1 MRRPSIATPDRS
13 DLTATGTPPPV
24 DREDTSMTSTL
35 SGRTAL
41 VTGSSRGIG
50 RAIALGLAREGALA
64 AVHYGRD
71 EQAAEQTV
79 DLIEKEGGRA
89 FAVGAEL
96 GTPGAVDQLFCQLEA
111 GLRDHTGEAVLD
123 ILVNNAAAT
132 TPAGST
138 PEQVPAEQI
147 DEIFGVNAK
156 APFFLATDRAR
167 WITGAALDATGGSLL
182 GAQPAPPR
190 PRSSPLPEGA
200 HR

>member
-1 MRRPSIATPDRS
+1 M
-13 DLTATGTPPPV
+13 
-24 DREDTSMTSTL
+24 
-35 SGRTAL
+35 
-41 VTGSSRGIG
+41 
-50 RAIALGLAREGALA
+50 
-64 AVHYGRD
+64 HYGRD

-79 DLIEKEGGRA
+79 DLIEKDGGRA

-96 GTPGAVDQLFCQLEA
+96 GTPGAVDQLFHQLEA

-147 DEIFGVNAK
+147 DEIFAVNAK

-167 WITGAALDATGGSLL
+167 
-182 GAQPAPPR
+182 
-190 PRSSPLPEGA
+190 
-200 HR
+200 